1 MMNSVSFE
9 LVTLHN
15 IPEHNVILGQAHFI
29 KSVEDLYEAMITSV
43 PRAAFGVAFCEAS
56 SDRLIRHTGTDEAL
70 EAEAIR
76 MMQSIGAGH
85 SFVIVMKDMFPINV
99 LPRISSIPEVVRIY
113 CATANPVQVAVVV
126 SEQGRGIIGV
136 IDGGSPLGVESEPQQ
151 RARKAFLRKIGYK
164 Q

>member
-1 MMNSVSFE
+1 
-9 LVTLHN
+9 
-15 IPEHNVILGQAHFI
+15 
-29 KSVEDLYEAMITSV
+29 
-43 PRAAFGVAFCEAS
+43 
-56 SDRLIRHTGTDEAL
+56 
-70 EAEAIR
+70 
-76 MMQSIGAGH
+76 
-85 SFVIVMKDMFPINV
+85 
-99 LPRISSIPEVVRIY
+99 VVRIY